1 VPGERRTVD
10 LSADV
15 GEASDDDGIAVERAL
30 LGVVTSAHVA
40 CGGHAGDEASMRAT
54 VEAALAAGVHVGAHP
69 SYPDRLGFGRRPMDM
84 QTGDL
89 SSSLAAQLGA
99 LVAVTDSLGTKVH
112 SVKPHGALY
121 GEVARG
127 GAPYDL
133 LLSVMHEQCG
143 ADTALV
149 LPAASP
155 AVALATGAGVT
166 VLQEGF
172 ADRAYAPDG
181 GLVARHEPG
190 SVYGDPALAQA
201 QARELVTHGTVRAS
215 DGTRLTFEVDTIC
228 VHGDSPHALAM
239 AQAVRAACIAAGVV
253 VRAPLTRLSAE

>member
-54 VEAALAAGVHVGAHP
+54 VEAALAGGVHVGAHP
-69 SYPDRLGFGRRPMDM
+69 SYPDRSGFGRRPMDM
-84 QTGDL
+84 PTADL

-99 LVAVTDSLGTKVH
+99 LVAVTDSLGATVH
-112 SVKPHGALY
+112 SIKPHGALY

-127 GAPYDL
+127 AATYDV
-133 LLSVMHEQCG
+133 LLSVMREACG
-143 ADTALV
+143 PDVALV

-155 AVALATGAGVT
+155 AVALARDAGVT

-172 ADRAYAPDG
+172 ADRAYADDG

-201 QARELVTHGTVRAS
+201 QALEMVTNGTVRATN
-215 DGTRLTFEVDTIC
+215 GTPLTLEVDTIC

-239 AQAVRAACIAAGVV
+239 AQAVRAAFVAAGIV
-253 VRAPLTRLSAE
+253 VRAPVPHRPTR